1 MALPRAMGNANEM
14 ENIYNR
20 AVWNALSITAV
31 KCQRISILGRGK
43 GEGDRK
49 P

>member
-1 MALPRAMGNANEM
+1 MRWKTFTIEPYEM
-14 ENIYNR
+14 RYQ
-20 AVWNALSITAV
+20 LKAV

-43 GEGDRK
+43 REGDRK